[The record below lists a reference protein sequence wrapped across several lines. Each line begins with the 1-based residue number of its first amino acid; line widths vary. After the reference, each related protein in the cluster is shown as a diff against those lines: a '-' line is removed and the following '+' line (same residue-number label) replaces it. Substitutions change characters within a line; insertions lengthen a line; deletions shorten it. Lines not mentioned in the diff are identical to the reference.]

1 MITTHASDQAK
12 AKQNLKEALM
22 ALNPNYK
29 PLGFTIDSLASCSE
43 GVLNDA
49 LKATQE
55 AMTTILSTIG
65 KYSIYLN
72 IYGPHTIRL
81 LTSAPG
87 QESSLWKL
95 ICPEMETFYNKQDT
109 QQPHTQVKLKGI
121 ILNGQSLI
129 LSFIDL
135 R

>member
-1 MITTHASDQAK
+1 
-12 AKQNLKEALM
+12 M

-55 AMTTILSTIG
+55 AMTTILSTI
-65 KYSIYLN
+65 
-72 IYGPHTIRL
+72 
-81 LTSAPG
+81 APG

-109 QQPHTQVKLKGI
+109 QQPHTQISGEDTKSK
-121 ILNGQSLI
+121 
-129 LSFIDL
+129 
-135 R
+135 

>member
-72 IYGPHTIRL
+72 IYGPHTTINISSWSRIFSLEINLPRDGNL
-81 LTSAPG
+81 L
-87 QESSLWKL
+87 
-95 ICPEMETFYNKQDT
+95 
-109 QQPHTQVKLKGI
+109 
-121 ILNGQSLI
+121 
-129 LSFIDL
+129 
-135 R
+135 

>member
-1 MITTHASDQAK
+1 
-12 AKQNLKEALM
+12 M

-65 KYSIYLN
+65 KYSSKKYQYL
-72 IYGPHTIRL
+72 YQSTIDI
-81 LTSAPG
+81 
-87 QESSLWKL
+87 SSRSR
-95 ICPEMETFYNKQDT
+95 I
-109 QQPHTQVKLKGI
+109 V
-121 ILNGQSLI
+121 SLEI
-129 LSFIDL
+129 NLPRDGNFL
-135 R
+135 

>member
-65 KYSIYLN
+65 KCPIYLN
-72 IYGPHTIRL
+72 
-81 LTSAPG
+81 
-87 QESSLWKL
+87 
-95 ICPEMETFYNKQDT
+95 
-109 QQPHTQVKLKGI
+109 
-121 ILNGQSLI
+121 
-129 LSFIDL
+129 
-135 R
+135 

>member
-1 MITTHASDQAK
+1 
-12 AKQNLKEALM
+12 M

-55 AMTTILSTIG
+55 AMTTILSTI
-65 KYSIYLN
+65 
-72 IYGPHTIRL
+72 
-81 LTSAPG
+81 APG

-95 ICPEMETFYNKQDT
+95 ICPEMETFFNKQDT
-109 QQPHTQVKLKGI
+109 QQPHTQISGEDTKSK
-121 ILNGQSLI
+121 
-129 LSFIDL
+129 
-135 R
+135 

>member
-1 MITTHASDQAK
+1 
-12 AKQNLKEALM
+12 M

-55 AMTTILSTIG
+55 VMTTILSTI
-65 KYSIYLN
+65 
-72 IYGPHTIRL
+72 
-81 LTSAPG
+81 APG

-95 ICPEMETFYNKQDT
+95 ICPEMETFFNKQDT
-109 QQPHTQVKLKGI
+109 QQPHTQISGEDTKSK
-121 ILNGQSLI
+121 
-129 LSFIDL
+129 
-135 R
+135 

>member
-1 MITTHASDQAK
+1 
-12 AKQNLKEALM
+12 M

-65 KYSIYLN
+65 KYSSQKVSASISIDYWYQLPVKN
-72 IYGPHTIRL
+72 RL
-81 LTSAPG
+81 FG
-87 QESSLWKL
+87 K
-95 ICPEMETFYNKQDT
+95 
-109 QQPHTQVKLKGI
+109 
-121 ILNGQSLI
+121 
-129 LSFIDL
+129 
-135 R
+135 

>member
-1 MITTHASDQAK
+1 
-12 AKQNLKEALM
+12 M

-65 KYSIYLN
+65 KYSSKSIN
-72 IYGPHTIRL
+72 IYINRL
-81 LTSAPG
+81 LISAPG

-95 ICPEMETFYNKQDT
+95 IYPEMETFYNKQDT
-109 QQPHTQVKLKGI
+109 QQPHTQV
-121 ILNGQSLI
+121 ILQRI
-129 LSFIDL
+129 HCA
-135 R
+135 